1 MDQEKTL
8 ENSKILWYILTENL
22 FYKKELN
29 ILKATIIDVA
39 KLAGVS
45 ITTVSRVVNNNYPVK
60 DSTRKKVNEAIETLD
75 FSPNSLA
82 RGLIQ
87 KKTFTIGVIVPSI
100 TNLFFPEVVKGI
112 EKYLRH
118 DEYTIFLC
126 ETGENSADEKLRVK
140 RMMEHQVDG
149 LIIIGPTPSN
159 IENGFFESI
168 AEEMPLVLVNGY
180 NKGVKCHFV
189 LTDEVAGTLEALDYL
204 YKLEHRNITFLRGG
218 QSYSYDLKQRVFA
231 DFMAKKGI
239 AYSESNIIK
248 IERGNSLDAVD
259 LAREAVRNRLT
270 QANPPT
276 AIFCC
281 NDWMATGAINAA
293 KLLDIKIPDQFSVV
307 GFDNIVVSELSEPK
321 LTTVDQKMNELGVIS
336 ARLLLEVIEQKGKDR
351 GIYKRVTS
359 GVELIKRESCDL
371 CFTVKY

>member
-1 MDQEKTL
+1 M
-8 ENSKILWYILTENL
+8 
-22 FYKKELN
+22 
-29 ILKATIIDVA
+29 KATIIDVA

-60 DSTRKKVNEAIETLD
+60 YSTRIKVNKAIEVLD

-87 KKTFTIGVIVPSI
+87 KKTYTIGVIVPSI

-112 EKYLRH
+112 ERYLRQ
-118 DEYTIFLC
+118 DDYTIFLC
-126 ETGENSADEKLRVK
+126 ETGENAVDEKLRVK
-140 RMMEHQVDG
+140 RMIERQVDG

-168 AEEMPLVLVNGY
+168 ADEIPLILVNGY

-189 LTDEVAGTLEALDYL
+189 LTDEETGTMEALYYL
-204 YKLEHRNITFLRGG
+204 YELGHRNIAFLRGG
-218 QSYSYDLKQRVFA
+218 QSYSYDLKQEVFT
-231 DFMAKKGI
+231 DFMANKGI
-239 AYSESNIIK
+239 EYPENNIIK

-259 LAREAVRNRLT
+259 LSREAVRNRLT
-270 QANPPT
+270 KPRPPT

-293 KLLDIKIPDQFSVV
+293 KHIGIKVPDQFSVV
-307 GFDNIVVSELSEPK
+307 GFDNIVVSQLSEPK
-321 LTTVDQKMNELGVIS
+321 LTTVNQKMNELGVIS
-336 ARLLLEVIEQKGKDR
+336 ARLLLEVIEEKGEN
-351 GIYKRVTS
+351 GGTFKRVTS
-359 GVELIKRESCDL
+359 EVELIKRESCSKI
-371 CFTVKY
+371 T